1 MSDIAQLVPQGRLDA
16 LGARRLWIELE
27 PLTQREQVRV
37 LVDMSETRYTSS
49 DGLRVLIRASKAVK
63 QNGGKLVLCCLSPRL
78 TEIVTMAGLEH
89 VLEIHPTHDAA
100 ESALDAF
107 SSGALTSPK

>member
-1 MSDIAQLVPQGRLDA
+1 MSDIVQLVPQGRLDA
-16 LGARRLWIELE
+16 LGARTLWADLE
-27 PLTQREQVRV
+27 PLTQRERVRV

-63 QNGGKLVLCCLSPRL
+63 QNGGKLVLCCLTPRL

-89 VLEIHPTHDAA
+89 VLEIHPTRDAG
-100 ESALDAF
+100 ERALEAH
-107 SSGALTSPK
+107 SSGALNSSI